1 MKLLL
6 ASLFSA
12 LLTSSDAF
20 ASLPTRGSLAL
31 TRFSVRPSRSLSA
44 AADEESKGTPEQQGD
59 KGAEEE
65 VIPSLANSVIPP
77 PSTSQPIRMDPLVMS
92 LTRMDEDT
100 ANAPSMQI
108 PIWGELILDRS
119 LFVLVP
125 VAGFAVIGFF
135 LSVYVGLNVSDD
147 WVSSVVPSTKFV
159 VDDGCRGLCSS
170 QDQDLEGL
178 RTFMNRF
185 AK

>member
-6 ASLFSA
+6 ASLSCA

-20 ASLPTRGSLAL
+20 AVLPTRGSLAV
-31 TRFSVRPSRSLSA
+31 TRFNVSPSRPLSA
-44 AADEESKGTPEQQGD
+44 AASEDAPEQQSGKD
-59 KGAEEE
+59 EEEE

-77 PSTSQPIRMDPLVMS
+77 PSTTQPVRMDPLVQS
-92 LTRMDEDT
+92 LTRMDQDT

-119 LFVLVP
+119 LYVLLP

-147 WVSSVVPSTKFV
+147 WVSSVTTPAKVV